1 MQKASQRSAK
11 FQKFTKKYGV
21 WILLGAIVLIG
32 VFFRFYQLGSL
43 PPGLHPDEAANGQD
57 IFRMFSGDIRPLYAT
72 NGPRESLFFFAQGIF
87 VWLLGNTVLAL
98 RLAPALFGTLAII
111 ATYYWGKDWFGQ
123 RVGLLAAFF
132 MAVNPWVVIIS
143 RDGFRASMTPLMVAL
158 VAYLGG
164 RAIKTKQMNYFIGA
178 GIFLGLGAYTYT
190 AYQLMIAAVFGLMV
204 YIGLFRRHWL
214 KGQSKNIA
222 AAAIAFFIVLS
233 PLAIYTV
240 KNKDAAARAGGTS
253 FLNKSLNHG
262 KPLATLWDSTQK
274 TLLQYNFR
282 GDDNARHNVPNQP
295 LLNTFVG
302 IMFIL
307 GILVALYSIGHARY
321 AAILFLAAAM
331 MLPAALTAEGLPH
344 GLRSIGS
351 APPVMI
357 LAAIGLSYFIGRWYA
372 IFPINSFARNIG
384 LSLVVLLLLA
394 TLMQGYFAYFRAWAG
409 NPDTYDAY
417 AEDMV
422 QLANYK
428 LAHYIGSGAPTTFM
442 VVDGYSIR
450 TVDFLTRQK
459 ADYNKQKN
467 DADYGLSYG
476 SGWKRL
482 EWDQVKSQPLTSDPV
497 VFLIQNNEH
506 AQDVLDTLKTK
517 FPQGRVIVRSSPA
530 FTDRTLFYAYEVNV
544 K

>member
-1 MQKASQRSAK
+1 MNKAVKRQASY
-11 FQKFTKKYGV
+11 QKFAKKYGV
-21 WILLGAIVLIG
+21 WILLGLIVLVG
-32 VFFRFYQLGSL
+32 VLFRFYQLSSL

-72 NGPRESLFFFAQGIF
+72 NGPRESLFFFAQGFF
-87 VWLLGNTVLAL
+87 VKILGNTVLAL
-98 RLAPALFGTLAII
+98 RLAPALFGVLAII
-111 ATYYWGKDWFGQ
+111 AVYYWGKDWFGQ

-158 VAYLGG
+158 VAYFAG
-164 RAIKTKQMNYFIGA
+164 RAIKTKQTHYYIGV

-190 AYQLMIAAVFGLMV
+190 AYQLMIAAVVGLAGYV
-204 YIGLFRRHWL
+204 LIFRRHWL
-214 KGQSKNIA
+214 KGQGKNIA
-222 AAAIAFFIVLS
+222 AAILAFSIVLA
-233 PLAIYTV
+233 PLGIYTV
-240 KNKDAAARAGGTS
+240 RNKDAAARAGGTS
-253 FLNKSLNHG
+253 FLNKSLNKG

-282 GDDNARHNVPNQP
+282 GDDNARHNVPNEP

-321 AAILFLAAAM
+321 AAILFIAAAM

-351 APPVMI
+351 APAVMI

-384 LSLVVLLLLA
+384 LGLVVLLMAA
-394 TLMQGYFAYFRAWAG
+394 TLVQGYFAYFRAWAG
-409 NPDTYDAY
+409 NPDVYDAY

-422 QLANYK
+422 QLANYTN
-428 LAHYIGSGAPTTFM
+428 ANYEGAGAPKVFM

-450 TVDFLTRQK
+450 TVDFLTRAK
-459 ADYNKQKN
+459 ADYAKQKN
-467 DADYGLSYG
+467 DENYGLKYG
-476 SGWKRL
+476 TGWERL
-482 EWDQVKSQPLTSDPV
+482 EWGDVKGLPLTTQPT
-497 VFLIQNNEH
+497 VFLVQKNEH
-506 AQDVLDTLKTK
+506 SEEVLSVLKAK
-517 FPQGRVIVRSSPA
+517 FPQGKLTEQYSPA
-530 FTDRTLFYAYEVNV
+530 FANRTLFYVFEVNR
-544 K
+544 

>member
-1 MQKASQRSAK
+1 MQKATHRSAK

-21 WILLGAIVLIG
+21 WILLIGIVLIS

-57 IFRMFSGDIRPLYAT
+57 VFRMFSGDVRPLYAT
-72 NGPRESLFFFAQGIF
+72 NGPRESLFFFAQGLF
-87 VWLLGNTVLAL
+87 VYLLGNTVLAL

-111 ATYYWGKDWFGQ
+111 AVYFWGKDWFGQ

-132 MAVNPWVVIIS
+132 MAVNPWVIIIS

-158 VAYLGG
+158 VAYFGG
-164 RAIKTKQMNYFIGA
+164 RAIKTKKTHYFVGL
-178 GIFLGLGAYTYT
+178 GVFLGLGAYTYT
-190 AYQLMIAAVFGLMV
+190 AYQLMIAAVVGLFL
-204 YIGLFRRHWL
+204 YITLFRRQWL
-214 KGQSKNIA
+214 KGQAKNLA
-222 AAAIAFFIVLS
+222 AAAIAFSIVLT
-233 PLAIYTV
+233 PLAVYTV
-240 KNKDAAARAGGTS
+240 TNKDAAARAGGTS
-253 FLNKSLNHG
+253 FLNKSLNKG

-282 GDDNARHNVPNQP
+282 GDDNARHNVPNEP

-307 GILVALYSIGHARY
+307 GVLVALYSIGHARY
-321 AAILFLAAAM
+321 AAVLFIALAM

-351 APPVMI
+351 APAVMI

-409 NPDTYDAY
+409 SPGTYEAY

-422 QLANYK
+422 QLAAYRQANYT
-428 LAHYIGSGAPTTFM
+428 GSNQPKTFM

-459 ADYNKQKN
+459 ADYAKQKS
-467 DADYGLSYG
+467 DADYGLKYG
-476 SGWKRL
+476 SGWERL
-482 EWDQVKSQPLTSDPV
+482 EWDQVKSQPLTDQPT

-506 AQDVLDTLKTK
+506 ATAVLDVLKAK
-517 FPQGRVIVRSSPA
+517 FPQGRLVTRNSPA
-530 FTDRTLFYAYEVNV
+530 FTDRTLFYAFEVNV
-544 K
+544 Q